1 MNKKYAP
8 ESRGVFFIVSVA
20 DNRKF
25 ETRLGFQ
32 GRRKP
37 TSRPVQPALGEP
49 RQAKLGIRG
58 YTKLNTYAI
67 MNVNKS
73 MN

>member
-37 TSRPVQPALGEP
+37 TSRPVQPAP
-49 RQAKLGIRG
+49 REGLAKRSLV
-58 YTKLNTYAI
+58 YEAI
-67 MNVNKS
+67 PTQIGML
-73 MN
+73 